1 LAFFSFGKGLLL
13 VSYQLCCPWLFL
25 GGKEDVDGV
34 HSIISLTFVLDL
46 LFEIYVSLAQDSVCM
61 SPCAKNVKHNN
72 NANIRKEKN
81 ISEIN
86 DEKTKKTNLRE
97 GQNTLAKNKEIMLQW
112 KLSASECSYMNNK
125 SPEE

>member
-1 LAFFSFGKGLLL
+1 LAFFGFGKGLLL

-61 SPCAKNVKHNN
+61 SPCTLYDAGTTCAKHVNHND
-72 NANIRKEKN
+72 NADIRKEK
-81 ISEIN
+81 
-86 DEKTKKTNLRE
+86 KYK
-97 GQNTLAKNKEIMLQW
+97 
-112 KLSASECSYMNNK
+112 
-125 SPEE
+125 